1 MPDDEADHPETDI
14 ADDAEGADITPDRPT
29 ADQDPLRHALQS
41 TFGLDDF
48 RPRQREVIEHV
59 VAGRDALCVMPTGA
73 GKSLCYQLPATT
85 MGGLTLVVSPLISL
99 MEDQVQQLRD
109 EGVDAEMLNSSQSM
123 AEQRAVVDRVMRD
136 EWQGLL
142 YVAPERFGSP
152 SFSGLIDGLNPTI
165 FAIDEAHCI
174 SQWGHDF
181 RPDYMSLGAVRER
194 LNPVAT
200 IALTATAT
208 ADVREDIVR
217 SLGLR
222 APQVVVTGFDRPNL
236 IYESRRAN
244 KVVEKNEKL
253 LALVRREGGSGI
265 VYCSTRKAV
274 DELTTMISREV
285 PGRPV
290 FAYHGGMDSAA
301 RTSNQERWMQT
312 PKAVAVA
319 TNAFGMGI
327 NKPDVRFVAH
337 YNTPGTMEAY
347 YQEAGRAGRD
357 GQPARCV
364 LLFSYQ
370 DRFTQEYFI
379 GKIGDGDPDADPGRV
394 AEMQARATRKL
405 DLMIKYAQGH
415 RCRRQGILDYFGDT
429 DTDAAAVAEGCGC
442 DVCRTGEALATDEME
457 GVGEV
462 DDATTLAVRQML
474 SAVARL
480 KGRFGVGTVAEVLG
494 GADNEKVRRAGLQEL
509 TVFGLMREKTVKQL
523 IAMVHRLIESG
534 LARQSASDGD
544 RRYPLVEMTTAG
556 VAVMKGE
563 QPPPLSLADLLPKRT
578 AKPANRW
585 NDRTSPAA
593 TTNGATYLRRAD
605 SPNGSDGGGVSNGS
619 TPRAPRVTSGGE
631 DEDGYQP
638 DPDTLARFERLRVA
652 RSTMAKEHQVPAYC
666 VCHDSTLRQIARHA
680 PADGDAL
687 LSLKGMGPAKVEK
700 YGDAILSAVRGDANA
715 GDADE

>member
-1 MPDDEADHPETDI
+1 MPDADESEL
-14 ADDAEGADITPDRPT
+14 ADDADDAGAAPDRPT
-29 ADQDPLRHALQS
+29 AEQDPLRHALQS

-109 EGVDAEMLNSSQSM
+109 EGVDAEMLNSSQT
-123 AEQRAVVDRVMRD
+123 AGEQRDILSRVMRD

-152 SFSGLIDGLNPTI
+152 SFAGVVERLNPTI

-181 RPDYMSLGAVRER
+181 RPDYMALGGVRER

-217 SLGLR
+217 SLGLSDP
-222 APQVVVTGFDRPNL
+222 AVVVTGFDRPNL

-244 KVVEKNEKL
+244 KVAEKNEKL

-290 FAYHGGMDSAA
+290 FAYHGGMDAAA

-379 GKIGDGDPDADPGRV
+379 GKIGEGDPDADPGRV

-415 RCRRQGILDYFGDT
+415 RCRRQGILDYFGDVDST
-429 DTDAAAVAEGCGC
+429 AENCGC
-442 DVCRTGEALATDEME
+442 DVCRTGEALATDEIE
-457 GVGEV
+457 GAGVV
-462 DDATTLAVRQML
+462 DDDTTLAVRKML

-480 KGRFGVGTVAEVLG
+480 KGRFGVGTVAEVLA
-494 GADNEKVRRAGLQEL
+494 GADNDKVRRAGLQDL
-509 TVFGLMREKTVKQL
+509 SVFGLMREKTVKQL

-534 LARQSASDGD
+534 LARQAASDGD
-544 RRYPLVEMTTAG
+544 RRYPLVEITTAG
-556 VAVMKGE
+556 VGVMKAE
-563 QPPPLSLADLLPKRT
+563 QPPPLTLADLLPKKSP
-578 AKPANRW
+578 KPANRW
-585 NDRTSPAA
+585 NDRSSPAA
-593 TTNGATYLRRAD
+593 TTNGATYLRRAG
-605 SPNGSDGGGVSNGS
+605 SPTGSADGSGAVPARG
-619 TPRAPRVTSGGE
+619 PRVVASGD
-631 DEDGYQP
+631 DEDGFQP

-652 RSTMAKEHQVPAYC
+652 RSSLAKENQIPAYC

-680 PADGDAL
+680 PADADGL
-687 LSLKGMGPAKVEK
+687 MSVKGMGPAKVEK
-700 YGDAILSAVRGDANA
+700 YGDAILSAVRGDA
-715 GDADE
+715 GGGESSDD